1 MRTSSASK
9 ESIKRQKIDRQRCL
23 RVAKYIDYPFILPDS
38 PVELDEGYIVADK
51 DTGDVFA
58 SFVFK
63 HLAENPL
70 KKLNI
75 RLACYLNQNI
85 PYLNIDFTYSQDD
98 LTFGLIKKN
107 GVELKLRE
115 ANKRSCIQTSE
126 TFGSCVF
133 IPLPESYF
141 TKMDVILISVEYDD
155 GSVEE
160 LNTLVAGNNKKY
172 KDLDNYS
179 KLAYS
184 RVNIYYSAEEKF
196 PTTVIPQF
204 GSKVWLCCCGNKNP
218 VSSDKCEKC
227 GREKDWQQKTA
238 TDEAITETKN
248 KLVADPTENV
258 FHDKSRFAQNKYL
271 ESDEETQSKI
281 EQYERAMKNVAEAE
295 RRKQRRQLM
304 LIPKIL
310 LFIAVVYLITFALR
324 VLISFQTP
332 SKGDSGGAEAAIISV
347 YDNL

>member
-1 MRTSSASK
+1 MKSNDTFK
-9 ESIKRQKIDRQRCL
+9 QSIKRQKIDRLRCL

-63 HLAENPL
+63 HLAEKPL
-70 KKLNI
+70 KKLDI

-85 PYLNIDFTYSQDD
+85 PYLNIDFTYSQDE

-115 ANKRSCIQTSE
+115 ANKRSVIQKSE
-126 TFGSCVF
+126 TFGACVF

-141 TKMDVILISVEYDD
+141 TKMDVILTSVEYED
-155 GSVEE
+155 GTVEM
-160 LNTLVAGNNKKY
+160 LNTLVAGNSKRY

-184 RVNIYYSAEEKF
+184 RVNIYYSAEEKY

-204 GSKVWLCCCGNKNP
+204 GTKVWLCCCGNKNP
-218 VSSDKCEKC
+218 ASSETCEKC

-238 TDEAITETKN
+238 TDDAIEETKN
-248 KLVADPTENV
+248 KLIADPTENV

-271 ESDEETQSKI
+271 ENDEETQNKI

-295 RRKQRRQLM
+295 RRKQKRQIM
-304 LIPKIL
+304 IVPKIL
-310 LFIAVVYLITFALR
+310 LYFIVIYLIIFGLQFLYEFHA
-324 VLISFQTP
+324 P
-332 SKGDSGGAEAAIISV
+332 SESESSAAI
-347 YDNL
+347 NLFRNFII